1 MVAVTMISM
10 IGMTTLLALFI
21 YGSYNRERIMKSV
34 GENTMYVIGIMI
46 NQGITSINPLKIVN
60 GNLLPILQ

>member
-21 YGSYNRERIMKSV
+21 YGCYNRELIMKSV

-46 NQGITSINPLKIVN
+46 NQGIAAVKQIKIE
-60 GNLLPILQ
+60 NLLPILQ

>member
-1 MVAVTMISM
+1 M

-21 YGSYNRERIMKSV
+21 YGRYDRELIMKSV

-46 NQGITSINPLKIVN
+46 NQGITSINP
-60 GNLLPILQ
+60 